1 MRRERDGAGLDSP
14 TRWRAQTPLATGSGV
29 ERDMPPKNVRLILGH
44 PSGDSFCAAIA
55 WAERLACGCKC
66 SRTAWRA

>member
-1 MRRERDGAGLDSP
+1 
-14 TRWRAQTPLATGSGV
+14 
-29 ERDMPPKNVRLILGH
+29 MPPKNVRLILGH

-66 SRTAWRA
+66 STTAWRA